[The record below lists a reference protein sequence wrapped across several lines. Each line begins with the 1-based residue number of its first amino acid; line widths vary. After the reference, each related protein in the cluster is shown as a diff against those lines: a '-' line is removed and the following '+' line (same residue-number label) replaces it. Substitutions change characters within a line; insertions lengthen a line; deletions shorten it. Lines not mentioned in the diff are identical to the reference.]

1 MQPARHRRKP
11 GLSELNPFE
20 RLLRNVR
27 PAIERELKRELGLR
41 EKEARK
47 LGEPVSNMVAALT
60 SLCLRG
66 GKRLRAGLVAAGYQ
80 CVHESSALPR
90 PVIQAG
96 VALELL
102 QAYFLIHD
110 DWMDR
115 DEVRRGGP
123 SVHSWLTTKIG
134 DTHLGAA
141 AGVLTGDYALALA
154 THMLSRVPSPKQ
166 HAQGIWGCFARMQL
180 DAVAGQQRDLL
191 GAEDVLLTY
200 RLKTASYSVHG
211 PLELGAR
218 MAGAAAPLLR
228 ALKKFALP
236 TGLAFQIR
244 DDLLNAFGEP
254 SVTGKPLGSDLTEGK
269 RTLLVMTALNTLRGP
284 ARTAFLTA
292 FNRRKATLR
301 QRTLALEALQA
312 SGAVEVLELEILK
325 LAAAGERA
333 LHSPRVP
340 PAGRELLRAAT
351 ASLLARNS

>member
-1 MQPARHRRKP
+1 M
-11 GLSELNPFE
+11 G
-20 RLLRNVR
+20 NVR
-27 PAIERELKRELGLR
+27 PAVERELKRELGRR
-41 EKEARK
+41 EKEARA

-80 CVHESSALPR
+80 CVHAGSSLPP

-123 SVHSWLTTKIG
+123 SVHAWLTTKIG

-154 THMLSRVPSPKQ
+154 THILSRVPAPEER
-166 HAQGIWGCFARMQL
+166 AQGIWDCFARMQL

-191 GAEDVLLTY
+191 GAKDVLLTY

-218 MAGAAAPLLR
+218 MAGATAPLLSS
-228 ALKKFALP
+228 LKKFAIP

-254 SVTGKPLGSDLTEGK
+254 SVTGKPLGSDVTEGK
-269 RTLLVMTALNTLRGP
+269 RTLLVTTALNTLRGTP
-284 ARTAFLTA
+284 RAAFLKA
-292 FNRRKATLR
+292 FNQRQASLR
-301 QRTLALEALQA
+301 QRTLALEALQL
-312 SGAVEVLELEILK
+312 SGAVEILEREILK

-333 LHSPRVP
+333 LHSPHVP
-340 PAGRELLRAAT
+340 PTGRELLLAAT
-351 ASLLARNS
+351 ASLLSRNS

>member
-1 MQPARHRRKP
+1 
-11 GLSELNPFE
+11 
-20 RLLRNVR
+20 
-27 PAIERELKRELGLR
+27 
-41 EKEARK
+41 
-47 LGEPVSNMVAALT
+47 
-60 SLCLRG
+60 
-66 GKRLRAGLVAAGYQ
+66 
-80 CVHESSALPR
+80 
-90 PVIQAG
+90 
-96 VALELL
+96 
-102 QAYFLIHD
+102 
-110 DWMDR
+110 
-115 DEVRRGGP
+115 
-123 SVHSWLTTKIG
+123 
-134 DTHLGAA
+134 
-141 AGVLTGDYALALA
+141 
-154 THMLSRVPSPKQ
+154 
-166 HAQGIWGCFARMQL
+166 
-180 DAVAGQQRDLL
+180 
-191 GAEDVLLTY
+191 
-200 RLKTASYSVHG
+200 
-211 PLELGAR
+211 